1 MIDKNFTT
9 IEQQI
14 DILKKRGLKFGSEE
28 TASSLLLRFGYY
40 NIINGYKDPYITVI
54 NDNEKY
60 KDNVTFEQIYSL
72 YSLDRAIRN
81 EVMNSLLEF
90 EDNLRAIL
98 SYVLGSNFSADEKI
112 YLNRHN
118 FNLGKK
124 KKGKYPLDDILR
136 KFNNIHNDE
145 LQPFKHYRETYN
157 NLPPWILLKGASFG
171 NLVNFI
177 KLQKTDI
184 KNEIISLT
192 YNIPKI
198 LVASFPKIKELFSDT
213 IFVALDYRNRAAH
226 GGRIYNFRS
235 KSKFRFNNIL
245 HDSAGITSA
254 DYRNCKGD
262 TGLPILIES
271 LKFCENLAPYHNLVS
286 AISYFSNKHLEKFPE
301 DITFLNEHLHCKK
314 YMNI

>member
-1 MIDKNFTT
+1 MTGCSGDLPKRILDFFQNPFSAFRRYYMIDKNFTT

-72 YSLDRAIRN
+72 YSLGRAIRN

-118 FNLGKK
+118 F
-124 KKGKYPLDDILR
+124 
-136 KFNNIHNDE
+136 
-145 LQPFKHYRETYN
+145 
-157 NLPPWILLKGASFG
+157 S
-171 NLVNFI
+171 
-177 KLQKTDI
+177 
-184 KNEIISLT
+184 S
-192 YNIPKI
+192 
-198 LVASFPKIKELFSDT
+198 LFS
-213 IFVALDYRNRAAH
+213 
-226 GGRIYNFRS
+226 
-235 KSKFRFNNIL
+235 
-245 HDSAGITSA
+245 
-254 DYRNCKGD
+254 
-262 TGLPILIES
+262 
-271 LKFCENLAPYHNLVS
+271 
-286 AISYFSNKHLEKFPE
+286 
-301 DITFLNEHLHCKK
+301 
-314 YMNI
+314 